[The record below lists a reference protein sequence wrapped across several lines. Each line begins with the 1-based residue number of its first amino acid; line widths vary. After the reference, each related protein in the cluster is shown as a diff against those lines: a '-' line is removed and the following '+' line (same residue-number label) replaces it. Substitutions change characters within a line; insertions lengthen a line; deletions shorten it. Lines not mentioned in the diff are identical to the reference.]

1 MPRLGSHL
9 AFASISQLL
18 RYAAPLLVYPYLTRT
33 LGIDAMGYFSTVMAV
48 GLMCSVFVE
57 FGYGLMSVR
66 ELASGD
72 RHVTGAVLSEL
83 CLGRSVMFLLV
94 AAGLAIICHYVD
106 LLADSG
112 AYVAALA
119 IGLAYGFS
127 ASWYYIAAERPRA
140 LAGIDL
146 SCSLTSF
153 ALILALVRGPA
164 DALLALWLFVIP
176 LLAAALYGHL
186 LARRRYGFRLTS
198 PSALLASLAL
208 SLRFFFFTGF
218 PSLTNRW
225 SVVALAIWS
234 DPLQVV
240 YFAAGEKLTT
250 AAINTTVPLTRVL
263 LPRIGRLM
271 AGDPGAAYRDIRRYV
286 IGIGG
291 FYLCASAVTIALA
304 GIIYPIMFGANLAEG
319 SRIFAAQMLMVPF
332 AASSRVLVQV
342 GLTSLRKEGFCALVF
357 IASTLLYLLVSALI
371 APTGGGIGIA
381 LARAAIE
388 MIVLLLFVRAFI
400 QAGHSRVRP

>member
-1 MPRLGSHL
+1 MTRATLMNP
-9 AFASISQLL
+9 
-18 RYAAPLLVYPYLTRT
+18 APVRRAGPPAWAGLVLTRVLLVLVFLALWVFAASRMPTFVLPGPAKVWNALVALTRT
-33 LGIDAMGYFSTVMAV
+33 PSFLHDV
-48 GLMCSVFVE
+48 GMTT
-57 FGYGLMSVR
+57 YR
-66 ELASGD
+66 
-72 RHVTGAVLSEL
+72 
-83 CLGRSVMFLLV
+83 V
-94 AAGLAIICHYVD
+94 AAGF
-106 LLADSG
+106 LLALHFATWISSLE
-112 AYVAALA
+112 YTSVASSTALVTTNPLW

-198 PSALLASLAL
+198 PVALLASLAL

-400 QAGHSRVRP
+400 QAGHGRVRP